1 MKNMDEKKKLSNFH
15 YLEHVNVVVCVC
27 LGNRMKGI
35 HINDMATEIS
45 PENV

>member
-1 MKNMDEKKKLSNFH
+1 MKKRNFFNFC

-45 PENV
+45 FKNI

>member
-1 MKNMDEKKKLSNFH
+1 MKKRNFSKFY

-45 PENV
+45 LKNI

>member
-1 MKNMDEKKKLSNFH
+1 MKKRNFFNFC

-35 HINDMATEIS
+35 HINVATEIS
-45 PENV
+45 LKNI